1 MELNELRDFLFH
13 SSALRLFRAQN
24 GAVILAFFFRV
35 FKQESKITIPQEQLL
50 AELADF
56 QEAVSLDDPG
66 TLPLSPQEYLNSW
79 CKAEVRFLHRF
90 FQGGSDEPV
99 YQLTSSTEAALRFVQ
114 KAIEREKHAV
124 GAESCVNVIVETLKD
139 LVVNGLGDPDQQIAL
154 LEAERDLLQR
164 KIDRIRETGEPEVY
178 EPGQTREK
186 FAFAMDLLRRV
197 TSDFR
202 HVEDKFKAI
211 TREVQDRQMAGD
223 HKGGLLEFV
232 LDAESVLKE
241 SDQGRSFYG
250 FVNLI
255 LSPARQEQLRQT
267 IEQVLRIDSLAQ
279 QVEDRETLLSMIPT
293 LTAEAEMVMQ
303 TIQRLSASITR
314 LLDGRIASERRQV
327 ALTVDEILKKARQRR
342 NEPSMEAGLDIENEF
357 RVFSP
362 FSRLFWSPSSGIE
375 SVSLQDDEAPPE
387 EMDEAFDLLAQM
399 RRLDWDG
406 MREIVRQL
414 TAREPSVSLP
424 RLLQEHPPRSGA
436 VEVLAYI
443 QIAEEGHHLVD
454 PAAEDEVPLPSA
466 GSPASRRLL
475 RIPRVIFRQSE
486 GRGLDGGS
494 RRPDGQPCGGPA
506 H

>member
-1 MELNELRDFLFH
+1 MELNELRDFL
-13 SSALRLFRAQN
+13 SQSPALRLFRAQN
-24 GAVILAFFFRV
+24 GAMILAFFFRV
-35 FKQESKITIPQEQLL
+35 FKQESRITIPQEQLL

-56 QEAVSLDDPG
+56 QEMIAESDPG
-66 TLPLSPQEYLNSW
+66 LLSNPPQDYLNTW

-99 YQLTSSTEAALRFVQ
+99 YQLTAATEAALRFVQ
-114 KAIEREKHAV
+114 ETLERDNQLV
-124 GAESCVNVIVETLKD
+124 GAESCIHVIVETLKD
-139 LVVNGLGDPDQQIAL
+139 LVVNGLGDPEHQIRL
-154 LEAERDLLQR
+154 LEAERDQIQR
-164 KIDRIRETGEPEVY
+164 KINRIRETGQPEVY
-178 EPGQTREK
+178 EPGKTREK

-202 HVEDKFKAI
+202 QVEDKFKAI

-223 HKGGLLEFV
+223 HRGGLLEYV
-232 LDAESVLKE
+232 LDAETVLKE

-255 LSPARQEQLRQT
+255 LSPSRQEELRRN
-267 IEQVLRIDSLAQ
+267 IEQVLQIESLAN
-279 QVEDRETLLSMIPT
+279 QVEDRETLLAMIPT
-293 LTAEAEMVMQ
+293 LTAEAELVMQ

-314 LLDGRIASERRQV
+314 LLDGRIASERRQI
-327 ALTVDEILKKARQRR
+327 ALTIDEILRQARQSR
-342 NEPSMEAGLDIENEF
+342 NEEPGEIGLEIESEF

-362 FSRLFWSPSSGIE
+362 FSRPFWSPSSGIE
-375 SVSLQDDEAPPE
+375 AVSLQEDEAPAE

-399 RRLDWDG
+399 RRLDWQG
-406 MREIVRQL
+406 MRETVRQL

-424 RLLQEHPPRSGA
+424 RLLQEHPPQSGA

-454 PAAEDEVPLPSA
+454 TAAEDDVPLPPPDDRA
-466 GSPASRRLL
+466 TRRTL

-486 GRGLDGGS
+486 TRNLKS
-494 RRPDGQPCGGPA
+494 EI
-506 H
+506 